1 MEKILSGMD
10 ECFRDGIFSVFFH
23 HVIFL
28 LKKFTIGK
36 LKIK

>member
-1 MEKILSGMD
+1 MNASEMG
-10 ECFRDGIFSVFFH
+10 FFPFFFH